1 MEEKVERF
9 AAVKIADNI
18 VSPLGLSSME
28 NYIAVKQGRTALLQY
43 SKWGL
48 PEPFTAS
55 LIEREVICK
64 EFERIKGAGGRTLF
78 ENLAILSVLRAVE
91 SRESFGFGVGVG
103 DFGSKD
109 SFGVGFGVSDFKS
122 RESRESKEGKE
133 GLDLSSDRVLFVLS
147 TTKGNVFLMDD
158 KCVAGGEF
166 GDNLAALPKERI
178 LLGEAAKVITDYF
191 GHKDNAVVVSNACIS
206 GLCAQIEAVRALKS
220 GNYDY
225 AVVIGCDVQ
234 SPFIVSGFQ
243 SFKALSNEP
252 CKPFDINR
260 KGLNLGEAAATVIY
274 KRVVEEDI
282 KPTDWVAC
290 RGAIRNDANHI
301 SGPSRTGEG
310 SYRALM
316 AVLDGVDRD
325 KLAFVNLHGTA
336 TLYNDEMESIALNR
350 AGLSDLPANGLK
362 GYYGHTMGAAGVL
375 ESILSICSADDNTI
389 LATKGFEEQ
398 GTTYR
403 VNVCCENRV
412 TDKNAFVK
420 LLSGFGGCNAALLFN
435 RGGILW

>member
-28 NYIAVKQGRTALLQY
+28 NYIAVKQGRTALRQY

-55 LIEREVICK
+55 LIEREVIRR

-91 SRESFGFGVGVG
+91 SIDSFGVGVG
-103 DFGSKD
+103 DFGNK
-109 SFGVGFGVSDFKS
+109 
-122 RESRESKEGKE
+122 ESKEGREGREGKE

-166 GDNLAALPKERI
+166 GDNLAALSKERI

-243 SFKALSNEP
+243 SFKALSNES
-252 CKPFDINR
+252 CKPFDVNR
-260 KGLNLGEAAATVIY
+260 TGLNLGEAAATIIY
-274 KRVVEEDI
+274 KRVRAEDV

-290 RGAIRNDANHI
+290 RGAIRNDSNHI

-350 AGLSDLPANGLK
+350 AGLSSLPANGLK
-362 GYYGHTMGAAGVL
+362 GFYGHTMGAAGVL

-389 LATKGFEEQ
+389 IATKGFEEQ

-403 VNVCCENRV
+403 VNVSCENRV
-412 TDKNAFVK
+412 TDKSAFVK

-435 RGGILW
+435 KGGVLW